1 MRPRITKSKS
11 PPNGPSH
18 RNGYGALFDSAA
30 FISIGLDE
38 LDVLA
43 RTRSGDLD
51 MHAITINAINNL
63 SIMAV

>member
-18 RNGYGALFDSAA
+18 PNGYGALFDSAA

-38 LDVLA
+38 LNVLA
-43 RTRSGDLD
+43 RTRSSDLD
-51 MHAITINAINNL
+51 VHTITINAIKNL
-63 SIMAV
+63 SIMAI

>member
-1 MRPRITKSKS
+1 LVE
-11 PPNGPSH
+11 PPQS
-18 RNGYGALFDSAA
+18 GYGALFDSAA
-30 FISIGLDE
+30 FISIGLYE